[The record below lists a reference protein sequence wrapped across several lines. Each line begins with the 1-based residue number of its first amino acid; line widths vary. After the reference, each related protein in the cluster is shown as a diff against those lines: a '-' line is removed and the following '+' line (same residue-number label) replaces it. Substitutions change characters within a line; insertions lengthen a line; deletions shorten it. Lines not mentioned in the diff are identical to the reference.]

1 MIDENVIVFVDLE
14 VNPETGKIREYGAVS
29 SDHRQYRGSSAAAF
43 SQVLNHAAYICGHN
57 LLRHDLKYIK
67 TVLAE
72 ACPDAQLIDTLP
84 LSPLLFPKKPY
95 HHLLKDD
102 KLQSAQLNNPL
113 NDAMK
118 AQELYEDEVCA
129 FRDLPESLRSIYG
142 RILGRE
148 EEFSGFMSRM
158 ETEYAYDPSGEIH
171 RFFQGRIC
179 DYAPIQSLIDQ
190 TPVELAYALS
200 LIWAGDQYSV
210 TPPWVIRTYP
220 KITNVMKTLRGI
232 PCGLRCSYCDS
243 KLDIHKRLKEIY
255 GFNAFRTYDGV
266 PLQEEATEAAVMGE
280 SLLAV
285 FPTGGGKSLT
295 FQLPALMAGESDRG
309 LTVVISPLQSL
320 MKDQVDH
327 LEEKGI
333 TDAVA
338 INGLLDPMERKEAID
353 RVANGMA
360 SILYISPES
369 LRSGTI
375 ESLLRSR
382 NVVRFVI
389 DEAHCFSAWGQ
400 DFRVDYL
407 YIGDFIR
414 KLQEEKHL
422 TRRIP
427 VSCFTATAK
436 QKVISDI
443 REYFRQKLGLELK
456 LYTTQA
462 TRANLRYAVL
472 YKETDEEKYQEVR
485 NLIQARNCPA
495 IVYVSRVRRTEQI
508 SGWLREDGISA
519 EAFNGRMDATEKI
532 RVQEAFL
539 QDRIQVIV
547 ATSAFGMGV
556 DKKDVGLV
564 VHFDI
569 SDSLENY
576 VQEAGRAGRD
586 QNLNAECYVLFNE
599 EDLDKHFILLNQ
611 TKLSLGEIQ
620 QVWKA
625 VKELTRNRPDVNCSA
640 LEIARQAGWDD
651 ASPQMETRVTSAL
664 AALENAGYL
673 ERGRNVPHIYASSIQ
688 VPDMAS
694 AVRRI
699 QDSGRFSEKQR
710 ETARR
715 VMNYLISRKY
725 TAKGTG
731 DEAESRV
738 DYLADRLGLIRE
750 EVVHSILLMREEGIL
765 ADHTDLTARIR
776 REETRNK
783 SEQILRR
790 FMRLENYMLE
800 HTPEGEKINL
810 RDLNDQ
816 AIREGIKTAT
826 VRQMKTILFFWTISG
841 EFRKRLSADEEKIY
855 PERAM
860 DPETHKR
867 RVSKRQSLCTFIV
880 RYLFEKNEADRH
892 EDAQEDQLVAFSVRE
907 IQQAFNDP
915 TDALAAPF
923 EAVTEDVEQA
933 LLYLSKIQAL
943 TLEGGFLVAYNA
955 MQIHRREMD
964 NRIKYKAEDYRLLNE
979 FYQQRVQQ
987 IHIVGEYAH
996 LMVRNYDEALL
1007 FVSDYFQMDYRGFLS
1022 KYFKGTRKG
1031 EINRNIT
1038 PEKYEK
1044 LFGNLSDIQRE
1055 IIDDDQSKTIVVA
1068 AGPGSGKTR
1077 LLVHKLASLMMLED
1091 VKHEQMLML
1100 TFSRAAATE
1109 FKSRLLALIG
1119 NAAHFVEIR
1128 TFHSYCFEL
1137 LGRIGNLEDAT
1148 TVVRS
1153 AAEMIR
1159 NNEVEMGRI
1168 TKSVLVI
1175 DEAQDMDA
1183 DEFALVSALMKR
1195 NENMRV
1201 IAVGDDDQNIYGF
1214 RGSNS
1219 GHMLS
1224 LVADY
1229 GARMVEMTENYRS
1242 DRAIVE
1248 MANAYAALI
1257 RYRAKRTK
1265 IQAVSVNTGSV
1276 KVIHYVQSHL
1286 EIPVAE
1292 HLRSH
1297 LQEGSACILTQTNE
1311 QAERLTGYLQ
1321 DQGIRARLIQ
1331 SNDGFPL
1338 TNLAEIRFFLRSL
1351 DPSGEKNL
1359 IDDDTWNNAREKLAD
1374 AWGESTCLP
1383 LCMKILDS
1391 FARVNQRKYIR
1402 DLTEFLLES
1411 ELEDF
1416 QESQTGQVT
1425 ISTIHKAKGREF
1437 DHVTLVLNAGMPRGD
1452 EDRRKIYVGITRARK
1467 SLEIHT
1473 IFPEFDS
1480 FSFPGFTLEKD
1491 DRHYDEPKT
1500 ILLRLSHRDVVLSF
1514 FHGKK
1519 KTMLQLRPGKKL
1531 YPARNGLA
1539 DDTGTVL
1546 VLYSAAFR
1554 ERLERL
1560 GEKGYTVRDGTVRY
1574 IVAWKAEKDDEET
1587 AVLLPDVTLIKDQD
1601 DE

>member
-1265 IQAVSVNTGSV
+1265 IQAVSGNTGSV

-1425 ISTIHKAKGREF
+1425 VSTIHKAKGREF